1 MKTSV
6 VKIGNS
12 KGIRLPKIILNQCQI
27 ENEVDLQLKNNFII
41 IKPVP
46 SKKIRKNWAEVFK
59 KMHSNN
65 DDKLL
70 IQDSLDL
77 NMEDWEW

>member
-1 MKTSV
+1 MKLSI

-12 KGIRLPKIILNQCQI
+12 KGIRLPKTILKQCQI
-27 ENEVDLQLKNNFII
+27 ESEVDLQLKNNIII
-41 IKPVP
+41 IKPIH
-46 SKKIRKNWAEVFK
+46 STKTRANWENAFK
-59 KMHSNN
+59 RMHLKN

-70 IQDSLDL
+70 IKDTLDL